1 VAWSGDDA
9 TTGERGADA
18 PPPPAWKLL
27 SETAA
32 AGTGPSAD
40 DIHETIASSP
50 RDAVT
55 GKARAA
61 PAQTEPD
68 KFGPEY
74 YDFLAPP
81 EQPDELGRLGTY
93 RMLRVLGAGGMGVV
107 YEADEPA
114 LERRVAVKVLLP
126 SLAASA
132 SARQRFLREAR
143 SAAKV
148 EHERIVPIFRVGED
162 RGIPYL
168 AMPLLKGESLER
180 RIHREGRLPAGE
192 VLRIGREVAEALA
205 AAHECGLIHRDIKPG
220 NIWLETRGQG
230 TGVGGQQ
237 ERTANSALAPDP
249 CPLTPARVKL
259 LDFGLARSLEKDNS
273 PLTQQGSLVGTP
285 AFMAPEQAA
294 GEAID
299 PRCDLFS
306 LGCVLYHISTGTLP
320 FQGANA
326 FTTLMAVMHRQP
338 LTPVEV
344 CPDVPAGLSTLV
356 MQLLAKQPGER
367 PASAQMVIAA
377 IDALGPLE
385 ASPSGGLAAGG
396 ARPGGTPGGETAAG
410 VTLSPK
416 LTELSGVITA
426 STGGAGRRP
435 RWPLFAG
442 LALAAFLVVGGALLL
457 PSILNWL
464 HDKPAPADAVI
475 EIGIA
480 YGTEKTGWF
489 NEAVRDFAGTASGKN
504 IKIDLIPMGSLEG
517 GQAVARNEDQRIHVW
532 SPASSLY
539 KSAFVHD
546 WQRRH
551 PGHNPI
557 AREES
562 LAMTPMVFIFWEERQ
577 ARFVARYKAVSF
589 STITQ
594 AMHEPQGWAGIGG
607 RPEWGRLRF
616 GHTNPTQSNSGLVT
630 LLLMACELDD
640 GKALTA
646 RTLADPELET
656 RLGAIEGGL
665 AGLSN
670 STGNLMREMV
680 TKGPSAYD
688 GVFVYESLAIEY
700 LKAARGR
707 WGDLQVT
714 YPRFNYWSENPYYIL
729 DVPWSTREQRQA
741 AEAFL
746 TFLMSEP
753 MQKKAVAHGFRPGN
767 IDVPIR
773 DIADSPFV
781 RFKDRG
787 LSLDIGEICPP
798 PSPELID
805 ALLRLWER
813 CK

>member
-1 VAWSGDDA
+1 MPSAVCRSKAAGNQGRHARNGRIGTRRSLQSVGRALDSPPVLNNPAIMNALRCPQCGKDVGAGVPGGDALCCPACGTPVPRDRVAWSGDDA

-93 RMLRVLGAGGMGVV
+93 RMLRVLGAGGRGVV

-162 RGIPYL
+162 RGIPSL

-338 LTPVEV
+338 LTPLEV

-356 MQLLAKQPGER
+356 MQLL
-367 PASAQMVIAA
+367 
-377 IDALGPLE
+377 
-385 ASPSGGLAAGG
+385 
-396 ARPGGTPGGETAAG
+396 
-410 VTLSPK
+410 
-416 LTELSGVITA
+416 
-426 STGGAGRRP
+426 
-435 RWPLFAG
+435 
-442 LALAAFLVVGGALLL
+442 
-457 PSILNWL
+457 
-464 HDKPAPADAVI
+464 
-475 EIGIA
+475 
-480 YGTEKTGWF
+480 
-489 NEAVRDFAGTASGKN
+489 
-504 IKIDLIPMGSLEG
+504 GSL
-517 GQAVARNEDQRIHVW
+517 
-532 SPASSLY
+532 SS
-539 KSAFVHD
+539 
-546 WQRRH
+546 W
-551 PGHNPI
+551 
-557 AREES
+557 
-562 LAMTPMVFIFWEERQ
+562 
-577 ARFVARYKAVSF
+577 
-589 STITQ
+589 
-594 AMHEPQGWAGIGG
+594 
-607 RPEWGRLRF
+607 
-616 GHTNPTQSNSGLVT
+616 
-630 LLLMACELDD
+630 
-640 GKALTA
+640 TA
-646 RTLADPELET
+646 
-656 RLGAIEGGL
+656 
-665 AGLSN
+665 
-670 STGNLMREMV
+670 
-680 TKGPSAYD
+680 
-688 GVFVYESLAIEY
+688 
-700 LKAARGR
+700 
-707 WGDLQVT
+707 
-714 YPRFNYWSENPYYIL
+714 
-729 DVPWSTREQRQA
+729 
-741 AEAFL
+741 
-746 TFLMSEP
+746 
-753 MQKKAVAHGFRPGN
+753 
-767 IDVPIR
+767 
-773 DIADSPFV
+773 
-781 RFKDRG
+781 
-787 LSLDIGEICPP
+787 
-798 PSPELID
+798 
-805 ALLRLWER
+805 
-813 CK
+813 